1 MNRKASLELSIQ
13 AIVIVVIAFVVLGL
27 GLGFV
32 RGQFKSMEETASGVQ
47 EQIKQQILDDLRTS
61 NKKLSFPASEM
72 KMTAGELSSAQGIGI
87 KNTLDSMQE
96 FLVGFEVRTDVGME
110 TFMSFETLTASQP
123 GDSGSD
129 FDAIISWD
137 DSPQMLG
144 AGDSVVVTASFTAP
158 SSFGNYLYK
167 ILVYI
172 DSDGDGLLNKDTDTY
187 YDSKTFFIR
196 VN

>member
-72 KMTAGELSSAQGIGI
+72 KMAAGELSSAQGIGI

-96 FLVGFEVRTDVGME
+96 FLVGFEVRTDTGME
-110 TFMSFETLTASQP
+110 SFMSFETLTASQP

-172 DSDGDGLLNKDTDTY
+172 DTDGDGLLNKDTDTY

>member
-1 MNRKASLELSIQ
+1 MNKRASLELSIQ

-72 KMTAGELSSAQGIGI
+72 KMSAGELSSAQGIGI
-87 KNTLDSMQE
+87 KNTKDSLQD
-96 FLVGFEVRTDVGME
+96 FLVSFEVRTDAGME
-110 TFMSFETLTASQP
+110 QFMSYETLSANQP
-123 GDSGSD
+123 GDGASS
-129 FDAIISWD
+129 FDATIAWD
-137 DSPQMLG
+137 DTPQTLN

-172 DSDGDGLLNKDTDTY
+172 DANGDGILDKNTDTY

>member
-72 KMTAGELSSAQGIGI
+72 KMSAGELSSAQGIGI

-96 FLVGFEVRTDVGME
+96 FLVSFEVRTDTGME
-110 TFMSFETLTASQP
+110 SFMSFETLTASQP
-123 GDSGSD
+123 GDTGSD

-172 DSDGDGLLNKDTDTY
+172 DDGDGLLDKDADTY